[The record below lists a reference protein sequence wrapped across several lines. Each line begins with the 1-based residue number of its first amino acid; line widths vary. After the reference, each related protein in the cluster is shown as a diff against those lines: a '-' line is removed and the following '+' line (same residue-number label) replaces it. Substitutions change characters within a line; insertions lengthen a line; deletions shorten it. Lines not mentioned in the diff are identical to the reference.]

1 MEGKALEARPEPE
14 AESAGALAS
23 ARSAVR
29 RLPAVPA
36 VVLAAAI
43 VAVFYEAYRYPLRIN
58 DSATSPTYRSTPLS
72 YQAGKYAIL
81 GALAIALL
89 VVVVRN
95 RRDLGRLSGADLL
108 LLVLGSYA
116 LLRGGAATAQTHSQ
130 TSLRTILPFVCG
142 VPFAL
147 AGASWV
153 HARAGRSTSFVR
165 VAVLFGGAVV
175 VLHAAVNLVEMALWA
190 TTGRLPALGYSHG
203 LVRFGGIWDDPNS
216 TAVFSAL
223 FITAAL
229 GTALAVRRRPARVA
243 LAAALFNLV
252 VAWSFSGWL
261 VFVIGMIGVGIPRVG
276 WRKVAAGLALLVIA
290 IAAIVGLAALTGT
303 SVGSA
308 ASTKFSSARARLGL
322 DHHFVH
328 VHSVTA
334 WLAGGAR
341 PYRVEDAF
349 GTWLSATGL
358 IGLALLVAWLVVV
371 IRSAVAVRRAWLVVA
386 SLGLLAA
393 SFFVPLFLIFPVG
406 LLFVILLAGS
416 VDPPASDPA
425 AGQG

>member
-1 MEGKALEARPEPE
+1 
-14 AESAGALAS
+14 
-23 ARSAVR
+23 
-29 RLPAVPA
+29 LPAVPA
-36 VVLAAAI
+36 VVLAASI
-43 VAVFYEAYRYPLRIN
+43 VAVFYDAYRYPLRIN
-58 DSATSPTYRSTPLS
+58 SISTSPTYRNTPLA

-81 GALAIALL
+81 GALAVALL
-89 VVVVRN
+89 VVVLRN
-95 RRDLGRLSGADLL
+95 RQDLGRLRGADLL

-116 LLRGGAATAQTHSQ
+116 FLRGGVATAQTHSQ

-147 AGASWV
+147 AGAAWV

-165 VAVLFGGAVV
+165 AAVVFAGALV

-190 TTGRLPALGYSHG
+190 TTGRLPALGYSQG

-223 FITAAL
+223 FITATLGGAL
-229 GTALAVRRRPARVA
+229 VVRRRLALVA

-261 VFVIGMIGVGIPRVG
+261 VFAIGVIGVGVPRLG
-276 WRKVAAGLALLVIA
+276 WRKVAAGLAALVVG
-290 IAAIVGLAALTGT
+290 IAAVIGLAALAGT

-308 ASTKFSSARARLGL
+308 ASTKLSSARARLGL

-328 VHSVTA
+328 VHSLTA

-341 PYRVEDAF
+341 PNRVEDAF
-349 GTWLSATGL
+349 GTWLSATGV
-358 IGLALLVAWLVVV
+358 IGLALLVAWLVV
-371 IRSAVAVRRAWLVVA
+371 ALRAAAGPDRPWLVVA

-393 SFFVPLFLIFPVG
+393 SLFVPLFLIFPIG
-406 LLFVILLAGS
+406 FLFVILLAAAAGS
-416 VDPPASDPA
+416 PSSDPA